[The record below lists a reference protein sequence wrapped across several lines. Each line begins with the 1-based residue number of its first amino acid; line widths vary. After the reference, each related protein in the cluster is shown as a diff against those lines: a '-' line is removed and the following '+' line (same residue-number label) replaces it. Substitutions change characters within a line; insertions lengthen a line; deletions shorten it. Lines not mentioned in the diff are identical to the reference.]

1 VKYRFIEENKG
12 VYPQNLMGKVLG
24 ISRSGFYAWKSRDVK
39 QATKDLRLL
48 RAIEDIHRSS
58 RKTYG
63 SPRIFS
69 QLKALG
75 FKTSKSKVERLMRE
89 NKIRAKMKRK
99 FKATTNSK
107 HDHPVAKN
115 ILNRNFAP
123 EAVNKVWAGD
133 ITYIWTKEG
142 WLYLAVILDL
152 FSRQVVGWSMS
163 ERMTKGLAINGLSMA
178 ITKRRPPKGLIHHTD
193 RGSQYACSSYRK
205 ILKLIGAI
213 CSMSRKGN
221 CWDNACVESFFHS
234 LKTEMTFFEEFE
246 TRAEAVSKIF
256 EWIEVFYNRQRIH
269 SFLGNKTPEQFENLA
284 NCA

>member
-163 ERMTKGLAINGLSMA
+163 ERMTKGLAINALSMA

>member
-1 VKYRFIEENKG
+1 MKYRFIEDNKG

-163 ERMTKGLAINGLSMA
+163 ERMTKGLAINALSMA

-284 NCA
+284 ERQ

>member
-1 VKYRFIEENKG
+1 MKYRFIEENKG

-48 RAIEDIHRSS
+48 RTIQDIHRSS

-123 EAVNKVWAGD
+123 QAVNQVWAGD

-163 ERMTKGLAINGLSMA
+163 ERMTKGLAINALSMA

-213 CSMSRKGN
+213 CSMSRKGTVGTML
-221 CWDNACVESFFHS
+221 A
-234 LKTEMTFFEEFE
+234 
-246 TRAEAVSKIF
+246 SK
-256 EWIEVFYNRQRIH
+256 VF
-269 SFLGNKTPEQFENLA
+269 STA
-284 NCA
+284 

>member
-1 VKYRFIEENKG
+1 MKYRFIEDNKG

-163 ERMTKGLAINGLSMA
+163 ERMTKGLAINALSMA

>member
-1 VKYRFIEENKG
+1 MKYRFIEENKG

-48 RAIEDIHRSS
+48 RTIQDIHRSS

-123 EAVNKVWAGD
+123 QAVNQVWAGD

-163 ERMTKGLAINGLSMA
+163 ERMTKGLAINALSMA